1 MMSENKSTE
10 AKWALIESIE
20 DIEERIILID
30 KDVKKK
36 RPLYR
41 VLAKENPYR
50 LYLLLGGDECE
61 IELYNWAKE
70 YTYEDY
76 LEDSGEEYDSDDEE
90 AWDIEEKSIE
100 HAQDTGVWYVT
111 GSCLVSG
118 PNNIELVFEVD
129 YCEGYF
135 DSVIGTPYNI
145 DAHGNHGIL
154 FY

>member
-30 KDVKKK
+30 KDLNKK

-76 LEDSGEEYDSDDEE
+76 LEDSGEEYDSDEE
-90 AWDIEEKSIE
+90 ECG
-100 HAQDTGVWYVT
+100 T
-111 GSCLVSG
+111 SC
-118 PNNIELVFEVD
+118 
-129 YCEGYF
+129 
-135 DSVIGTPYNI
+135 
-145 DAHGNHGIL
+145 
-154 FY
+154 